1 MDRSHSP
8 QGVLAAPRSP
18 RHPAR
23 PATHRRDDYTDL
35 HPLFVELATLPPR
48 DHRRRQLRDR
58 LVTEHLP
65 VAQHIARRYSHRGQ
79 PVEDLTQ
86 VAALGL
92 INAVDRFD
100 PHRGSD
106 FLSFAVPT
114 ISGEIRRYFRDHSWS
129 IRLPRRISQ
138 IYVAINAATGELSQ
152 RLGRAPTPTELAE
165 YLGVS
170 TAEVR
175 EGLQAAGT
183 MSPSSLDE
191 LAEPSSR
198 RLAEAVGADDAA
210 LVRAENRQA
219 LQPLLAELPERERR
233 ILALRFV
240 AHRTQS
246 QIAEELHCSQ
256 MHVSRLLTRTLDRL
270 RRRLPMS

>member
-1 MDRSHSP
+1 MR
-8 QGVLAAPRSP
+8 Q
-18 RHPAR
+18 
-23 PATHRRDDYTDL
+23 RDDYADL
-35 HPLFVELATLPPR
+35 QPLFIELATLPPR
-48 DHRRRQLRDR
+48 DRRRRQLRDR

-100 PHRGSD
+100 PYRGSD

-138 IYVAINAATGELSQ
+138 LYVAINAATGELSQ

-165 YLGVS
+165 YLDVS
-170 TAEVR
+170 VEEIR
-175 EGLQAAGT
+175 EGLEAAST

-191 LAEPSSR
+191 LSEPSSR
-198 RLAEAVGADDAA
+198 TLADAVGADDAE
-210 LVRAENRQA
+210 LTRAENRQA
-219 LQPLLAELPERERR
+219 LQPLLATLPERERR

-246 QIAEELHCSQ
+246 QIAQELHCSQ

-270 RRRLPMS
+270 RRRLSAS